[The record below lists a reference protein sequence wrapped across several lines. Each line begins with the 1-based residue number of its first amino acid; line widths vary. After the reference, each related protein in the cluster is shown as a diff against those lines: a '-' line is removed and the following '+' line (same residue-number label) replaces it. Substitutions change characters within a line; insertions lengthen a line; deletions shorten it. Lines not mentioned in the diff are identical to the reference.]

1 MHGLRCIYI
10 FVLSDTLSHTVT
22 NWKSLNYN
30 ITHEKKNWTH
40 EIPMRKILVPQNS
53 QKKIILNLRNTQEKE
68 IWTHE
73 IQTRNKFGPTKYSQ
87 EEISNP
93 RNRQEKKFCTQE
105 IPHRHYGTMALDP
118 RQPCWHATH
127 WILHNCQNLIQFA
140 FSKKKLVPFIY
151 RLLFTNPLVILYR
164 IQLNCQK

>member
-1 MHGLRCIYI
+1 MYLYI
-10 FVLSDTLSHTVT
+10 CTFWHSFSCSYQLKIFELQYYPREKKLDPR
-22 NWKSLNYN
+22 N
-30 ITHEKKNWTH
+30 THEKDFGSTKQPEKNHFEPTKY
-40 EIPMRKILVPQNS
+40 PRKR
-53 QKKIILNLRNTQEKE
+53 NLDA
-68 IWTHE
+68 W